1 MSIKQFP
8 VIIAG
13 AGPAGCTASI
23 FLSDFKIPHLIIEK
37 GVFPRDKICGDAVS
51 GKMLEILAKIH
62 PEKVRAFAEN
72 TDKATLSYG
81 MEFVAPNGR
90 SVGIP
95 FPKPKGEL
103 PIGFV
108 SKRIEFDNFLFGLTE
123 SPYAE
128 RWQGTEITDV
138 VNTGNN
144 VKLTVKMGEE
154 SFQVDTPLVI
164 AGDGS
169 RSMIKKKLLGD
180 EVDEMHYCAGIR
192 AYYKGVEGLHPENF
206 IELHFYKQLLP
217 GYFWIFPLPG
227 GYTNVGM
234 GMLSADVSRKKVNL
248 RKEMLNLI
256 ATDPKLK
263 ERFKNAELDGKVSGW
278 GLPLGSKKRPLSGDN
293 FILTGDA
300 ASMIDPFTGEGIGN
314 AGVSGMVAAR
324 IAKQAVDNK
333 NYSASFLKQYDDIM
347 YQKLWNELQL
357 SHRIQRLSSI
367 PWLFNFVV
375 NKITTNKQLREIFT
389 NMFIDLDLR
398 AKLKNPVFYF
408 KLLFN
413 R

>member
-1 MSIKQFP
+1 MSIQEYP

-13 AGPAGCTASI
+13 AGPAGCVTSL
-23 FLSDFKIPHLIIEK
+23 FLSDFKIPHLIVEK

-51 GKMLEILAKIH
+51 GKMLDIIAKLH
-62 PEKVRAFAEN
+62 PEKVKAFAE
-72 TDKATLSYG
+72 DKSKSTLSYG
-81 MEFVAPNGR
+81 MQFVAPGGN

-95 FPKPKGEL
+95 FPKPKGDL

-108 SKRIEFDNFLFGLTE
+108 SKRMEFDNFLYGLTE
-123 SPYAE
+123 SSFATRME
-128 RWQGTEITDV
+128 GTEITEV
-138 VNTGNN
+138 ENTDRG
-144 VKLTVKMGEE
+144 VKITLKKGDET
-154 SFQVDTPLVI
+154 FQVFSPMVI
-164 AGDGS
+164 GSDGS

-192 AYYKGVEGLHPENF
+192 AYYKGVTGLHPDNF
-206 IELHFYKQLLP
+206 IELHFYKELLP
-217 GYFWIFPLPG
+217 GYFWIFPLPD

-256 ATDPKLK
+256 ETNPRLK
-263 ERFKNAELDGKVSGW
+263 ERFKYAELDGKIAGW
-278 GLPLGSKKRPLSGDN
+278 GLPLGSKKRPLSGDH

-300 ASMIDPFTGEGIGN
+300 ASLIDPFTGEGIGN

-324 IAKQAVDNK
+324 IARQAVEQK

-347 YQKLWNELQL
+347 YQRLWNELKL
-357 SHRIQRLSSI
+357 SHRIQRLSSR

-375 NKITTNKQLREIFT
+375 NKITNNKQLREIFT

-398 AKLKNPVFYF
+398 AKLKSPMFYF
-408 KLLFN
+408 RLLFN

>member
-1 MSIKQFP
+1 MSIQEYP

-13 AGPAGCTASI
+13 AGPAGCVASL
-23 FLSDFKIPHLIIEK
+23 FLTDFKIPHLLIEK

-51 GKMLEILAKIH
+51 GKMLEIIAKLH
-62 PEKVRAFAEN
+62 PEKVKVFAQD
-72 TDKATLSYG
+72 TDKSTLSYG
-81 MEFVAPNGR
+81 MQFIAPSGN

-95 FPKPKGEL
+95 FPKPKGDL

-108 SKRIEFDNFLFGLTE
+108 SKRMEFDNFLYGLTE
-123 SPYAE
+123 SFFATRME
-128 RWQGTEITDV
+128 GTEITEV
-138 VNTGNN
+138 ENTNGG
-144 VKLTVKMGEE
+144 VKITLKKGEE
-154 SFQVDTPLVI
+154 TFQVFSPMVI
-164 AGDGS
+164 GSDGS

-206 IELHFYKQLLP
+206 IELHFYKELLP

-234 GMLSADVSRKKVNL
+234 GMLSANVSKKKVNL

-256 ATDPKLK
+256 DTHPILK

-278 GLPLGSKKRPLSGDN
+278 GLPLGSKKRPLSGEH

-300 ASMIDPFTGEGIGN
+300 ASLIDPFTGEGIGN

-324 IAKQAVDNK
+324 IAKQAIDQK
-333 NYSASFLKQYDDIM
+333 NYSTQFLKQYDDII
-347 YQKLWNELQL
+347 YGKLWNELKL
-357 SHRIQRLSSI
+357 SHNIQRLSAI

-375 NKITTNKQLREIFT
+375 NKITKNKQLREIFT

-398 AKLKNPVFYF
+398 AKLKSPMFYF
-408 KLLFN
+408 RLFFN